1 MQSATTYLQ
10 QSGKLISII
19 ILKTIFNYVTIS
31 TKIQKDVFMYKI

>member
-10 QSGKLISII
+10 QLGKLILIF
-19 ILKTIFNYVTIS
+19 ILKTIFSYVTIS